1 MIGITN
7 AKRPEQFKGLKFT
20 AEEANSQISY
30 SISNYGSGE
39 EPNIQYSYTGKTWE
53 ILPAGST
60 ITLSNIGDKVYF
72 KGNNPNGICTGVDMD
87 VTSELHFVMSGTIAA
102 SGNINSLLDNADG
115 SQLPNNEIP
124 NDYCFYNLFYQCAS
138 LTTPPDLPATTLKP
152 ACYRNLFRDCINL
165 TVAPELPA
173 LTVRGIAYLAMFD
186 GCSSLTVAPAL
197 PGTSVSSRSY
207 QQMFRNCTSLVTPPS
222 TINATSFG
230 YYTCAFMFNGCTA
243 LTSVPTFTV
252 SDITSTYA
260 FAKMFLD
267 CSSITDVSNISLAST
282 TLTNYC
288 YSEMFENCIS
298 LTTVMSTL
306 PAVTSAQYC
315 YNHMFK
321 NCQNITTAPEI
332 FIAGTI
338 ANYAL
343 VEMFAYCHSLSYIK
357 VHWTRAMTPNQAGYI
372 YFQNW
377 VLSVA
382 SSGDFYYNPSG
393 AIYYGPSS
401 VPDGWTVHNFSN

>member
-39 EPNIQYSYTGKTWE
+39 EPNIQYSYNGKNWE
-53 ILPAGST
+53 LLSAGST
-60 ITLSNIGDKVYF
+60 ITLTNIGDKVYF
-72 KGNNPNGICTGVDMD
+72 KGDNAGGICTGVDMD

-102 SGNINSLLDNADG
+102 SGNINSLLDNSDG
-115 SQLPNNEIP
+115 SHLTNNEIP
-124 NDYCFYNLFYQCAS
+124 NDFCFYNLFYQCAS

-152 ACYRNLFRDCINL
+152 ACYRNLFRDCTNL

-173 LTVRGIAYLAMFD
+173 MTVRGSAYLAMFD
-186 GCSSLTVAPAL
+186 GCTSLTVAPAL

-230 YYTCAFMFNGCTA
+230 WYTCAFMFNGCTA
-243 LTSVPTFTV
+243 LTSVPTFIV
-252 SDITSTYA
+252 SDITSQYA
-260 FAKMFLD
+260 FSKMFLD

-282 TLTNYC
+282 TLTDYC
-288 YSEMFENCIS
+288 YSEMFENCNS

-321 NCQNITTAPEI
+321 NCPNITTAPEI
-332 FIAGTI
+332 FIDDPI
-338 ANYAL
+338 ADYAV

-357 VHWTRAMTPNQAGYI
+357 VHWRRIMSPNQTGYR
-372 YFQNW
+372 YFKNW
-377 VLSVA
+377 VVDVA
-382 SSGDFYYNPSG
+382 SSGDFYYNPTG
-393 AIYYGPSS
+393 AVYYGPSS
-401 VPDGWTVHNFSN
+401 VPSGWTVHNF